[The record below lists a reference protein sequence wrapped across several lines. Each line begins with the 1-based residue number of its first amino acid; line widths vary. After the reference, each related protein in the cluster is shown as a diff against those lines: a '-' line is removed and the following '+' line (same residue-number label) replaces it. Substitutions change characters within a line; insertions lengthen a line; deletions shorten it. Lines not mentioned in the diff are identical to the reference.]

1 MITTC
6 HLFVKFSKFVIN
18 DLEGIEQ
25 DNFLELDLKKDFPGV
40 MNYMKNLER
49 SYLLQIQGLIDCI
62 QVLGVAETA
71 RLGSLVTQL
80 DYNNYY
86 SKLAPTTDFIF
97 NPIVPISR

>member
-1 MITTC
+1 
-6 HLFVKFSKFVIN
+6 LFVKFSKFVTN
-18 DLEGIEQ
+18 ELEGIEQ
-25 DNFLELDLKKDFPGV
+25 DQSFELDLKNDFPGV
-40 MNYMKNLER
+40 IDYLKKLEK

-62 QVLGVAETA
+62 QVLGVAETV

-86 SKLAPTTDFIF
+86 SKLTPTTDFIF